1 MRYLL
6 HLCWITLAFTA
17 SAGNYQAHAAE
28 KLPARLNT
36 IQKIDTVVG
45 KGREAEV
52 GFTAHVHYSG
62 WLYDAKRKDGK
73 ARQFDS
79 SLERKTPFSFTL
91 GGGQVIEGWDQGV
104 QGMRVGGKRTLFI
117 PAELGYGRR
126 GAGAIIPPNAD
137 LVFDVE
143 LLGLE

>member
-6 HLCWITLAFTA
+6 HLCWLGLAFTA

-28 KLPARLNT
+28 NLPAHLNT
-36 IQKIDTVVG
+36 LQKIDTVIG

-52 GFTAHVHYSG
+52 GFTARVHYSG
-62 WLYDAKRKDGK
+62 WLYDAKRKAGK
-73 ARQFDS
+73 AQQFDS

-104 QGMRVGGKRTLFI
+104 RGMRVGGKRTLFI

-126 GAGAIIPPNAD
+126 GAGTIIPPNAD